1 MSANAVHAFILGSK
15 RGRRRLDI
23 AQSSPPSLDYV
34 SGGETALDWLLHAL
48 NSNSVRDVT
57 FVGGYHIEK
66 VISRFPSLSYRY
78 VSDWATKHERDIVLA
93 TLSDDATS
101 DILLARGD
109 LVALPSA
116 IDKVLRTPGPIV
128 QAAMGQR
135 SEAAG
140 LMLIRRP
147 AVQALHAYLSN
158 ELAGSR
164 DTLSSYLAGVPGV
177 AIETIDISEFAART
191 DDRVALQKLVFAGK
205 AQTLEQIRPLLT
217 EAVVLDIVRF
227 TVRRWSKDK
236 AGCLEDIRAGLAAE
250 RVIVRSSTIAEDGF
264 VRSNAGHFLSL
275 ADIPRLDDAA
285 LETAIDR
292 VIESYGRAG
301 RKIDPAD
308 EVLVQ
313 PYISGLAS
321 SGVLLTRDLDNAAP
335 YFVLN
340 VDSAT
345 GRADAVT
352 SGAEVAVDTFF
363 GSWNCDLEETDETV
377 RRPIRLARELM
388 HLTSLDSLDIEFAM
402 SSDDRLFL
410 LQVRPFAASKQLEL
424 ADEDLLDTLTEARE
438 FVSDHSGHGPELL
451 GAGILLSTMT
461 DWNPAE
467 MIGRAPMALSLSLY
481 QSLIGDTSWAAAR
494 AAIGYRDVGPTS
506 LILSIGGVPYV
517 DVRASLNSFLP
528 AALSDEIGEIWVN
541 DCLTRLRSDPALH
554 DKVEFDVTLTCLD
567 ADVANADRRLASAGL
582 TAIRRR
588 DFINAL
594 RDVTRRAVLGI
605 DGSIDSRLDAVLSM
619 EGGRLR
625 AMAASSA
632 NASQSFATARRLI
645 DNCRTFGAVPFSI
658 LARYAFVALALLK
671 SLRRVGA
678 LDDDD
683 LEMFMRG
690 VPTVAGEFTRDIQA
704 YGSGR
709 ISRDVLVER
718 YGHLRP
724 STYEITASRYD
735 ADPDRYFVA
744 GQANGAGFARL
755 GDPAR
760 VLEKRGAKVD
770 AALRDAGFDFDHRQ
784 LSSFAIAA
792 ISGRERAKFEFTK
805 NLSLALEK
813 IADGGRVL
821 GLSRETLAHLPAEL
835 VLRLATDTAG
845 SASTANLRRVSAF
858 NQKRWGI
865 TKVIRM
871 PDVISAP
878 GDTMLFRHPEGQP
891 NFVTRHCVTAPALLV
906 DGPPGESLD
915 GRIVLIRSADPGFD
929 WIFAHR
935 LVGLITEFGGVASH
949 MAIRAMEFGI
959 PAAIGCGPSLF
970 GRLVKADLITLDCDG
985 RKVVPASK

>member
-1 MSANAVHAFILGSK
+1 MNSDAVHAFILGSK

-23 AQSSPPSLDYV
+23 ARSSPPSLDNV

-48 NSNSVRDVT
+48 NSSSVRDVT

-66 VISRFPSLSYRY
+66 VISRFPSLSYRF
-78 VSDWATKHERDIVLA
+78 VTDWATKHERDIVLA
-93 TLSDDATS
+93 TLSDDTTS

-109 LVALPSA
+109 LVALPAA
-116 IDKVLRTPGPIV
+116 IERVLQAPGPIV
-128 QAAMGQR
+128 QTVMGPGSQ
-135 SEAAG
+135 AAG
-140 LMLIRRP
+140 LMLIRRRAVP
-147 AVQALHAYLSN
+147 ALQTYLSSD
-158 ELAGSR
+158 LAGSR
-164 DTLSSYLAGVPGV
+164 GALSSLLSGVPGAV
-177 AIETIDISEFAART
+177 VETIDISEFAART

-217 EAVVLDIVRF
+217 EAVVLDLVRF
-227 TVRRWSKDK
+227 TVERWSKDK
-236 AGCLEDIRAGLAAE
+236 AGCLEHIRAGLAAE
-250 RVIVRSSTIAEDGF
+250 RLIVRSSTIAEDGL
-264 VRSNAGHFLSL
+264 VRSNAGYFLSV
-275 ADIPRLDDAA
+275 ADIPRLDDLA
-285 LETAIDR
+285 LEAAIDR

-313 PYISGLAS
+313 PYISGLAF

-340 VDSAT
+340 VDTAT
-345 GRADAVT
+345 GRADSVT
-352 SGAEVAVDTFF
+352 SGAEIAVDTFF
-363 GSWNCDLEETDETV
+363 GSWNCDLEKADETV

-410 LQVRPFAASKQLEL
+410 LQVRPFAASRQLEL
-424 ADEDLLDTLTEARE
+424 ADEDLLDTLTEARK
-438 FVSDHSGHGPELL
+438 FVSDYAGHGPDLL

-467 MIGRAPMALSLSLY
+467 MIGAAPTALSLSLY

-494 AAIGYRDVGPTS
+494 AAIGYRDVRPTS

-528 AALSDEIGEIWVN
+528 ATLSDEIGEIWVN
-541 DCLTRLRSDPALH
+541 DCLARLRADPTLH
-554 DKVEFDVTLTCLD
+554 DKVEFNVTLTCLD
-567 ADVANADRRLASAGL
+567 ADVASADRRLASAGL
-582 TAIRRR
+582 TASQRGA
-588 DFINAL
+588 FIDAL
-594 RDVTRRAVLGI
+594 RDITRRAVLGI
-605 DGSIDSRLDAVLSM
+605 DGSIGSHLNAVMSM
-619 EGGRLR
+619 ERGRRR
-625 AMAASSA
+625 AIATCSTNAA
-632 NASQSFATARRLI
+632 QSFAAARRLI
-645 DNCRTFGAVPFSI
+645 DNCRTFGAEPFAI

-671 SLRRVGA
+671 SLRNVDA

-709 ISRDVLVER
+709 ISRDVLIER

-735 ADPDRYFVA
+735 ADPDSYFAA
-744 GQANGAGFARL
+744 GRAGGGGFATL
-755 GDPAR
+755 GDPAK
-760 VLEKRGAKVD
+760 VLEKSGAKVD
-770 AALRDAGFDFDHRQ
+770 AALRNAGFDFDHRQ
-784 LSSFAIAA
+784 LGSFAIAA
-792 ISGRERAKFEFTK
+792 ISSRERAKFEFTK

-813 IADGGRVL
+813 IADGGSAL

-835 VLRLATDTAG
+835 ILRLATDTAG
-845 SASTANLRRVSAF
+845 SASTANLRRVAAF

-871 PDVISAP
+871 PDVISADA
-878 GDTMLFRHPEGQP
+878 DTMLFRHPEGQP
-891 NFVTRHCVTAPALLV
+891 NFVTRHCVTAPSLLI

-970 GRLVKADLITLDCDG
+970 GRLAKADLITLDCDG